1 MNKKLMRMLAASI
14 AICLT
19 ICSMFSPLKIKYSA
33 AAKKKVKLEKKLV
46 TVYVGKTVKIKLKN
60 NKKKTKWTVTL
71 GKKNISLSKKKKTS
85 VTVKG
90 KIAGKA
96 KVQAK
101 IGKRKYITTV
111 TVLEKIGVK
120 QTKMPDITPQ
130 VTANNTQ
137 TAEPIIK
144 ATQTILPTESPTA
157 EPTLTPTTTPMQTP
171 VNSFFVNNT
180 RVNIDESKTY
190 PVTMSELN
198 ETTFTS
204 ASKREDGQSVT
215 ESTVFNKDGSVTFY
229 SSANYDSGVSFY
241 INPVTNKD
249 QIIDISDTRGE
260 GFYGYDDGTKDVS
273 EYDYIRMNVTSANEL
288 YFRTYNG
295 NRELRTEDFPG
306 TASSEMNENCMV
318 EVFNNSDTT
327 VWDDVSKYSNGYTAK
342 EKYVTRTVFIPICQ
356 LMEKG
361 MKPEYLTAIAVSS
374 MGYGAKVTI
383 HSIDFV
389 KAYYDKKV
397 TSLEVT
403 AEKDSIN
410 SGETTKVSATV
421 TPADA
426 TRQIIKWSSSNEKI
440 ATVNSTGVV
449 TSKKKIRGEVV
460 ITATATDGSDVSA
473 SVTIKVGFVGVSSD
487 LLDKIPTEN
496 GILLVDESKTYPVT
510 MSELNETTFTSA
522 SKRSDGESITKG
534 TRFYDDGSVT
544 FTSST
549 DYNSGVSFYINP
561 VTSED
566 EIIEISDTRG
576 EGFYGY
582 DNGTKDISEYDY
594 IRLVVTSENELNF
607 RTYNGNK
614 DIRTADFPA
623 SSSAETYEGGW
634 IHTTNGSIWKEIST
648 CTAGNQAKEKYETRA
663 MFIPINLL
671 INKGMNP
678 KTLTAIAV
686 CAQASNIYV
695 TIHSIDFVK
704 VKEDKRSSGA
714 I

>member
-33 AAKKKVKLEKKLV
+33 AAKKKVKLERKLV

-137 TAEPIIK
+137 TAEPTIK

-180 RVNIDESKTY
+180 RVNI
-190 PVTMSELN
+190 
-198 ETTFTS
+198 
-204 ASKREDGQSVT
+204 
-215 ESTVFNKDGSVTFY
+215 
-229 SSANYDSGVSFY
+229 
-241 INPVTNKD
+241 
-249 QIIDISDTRGE
+249 
-260 GFYGYDDGTKDVS
+260 
-273 EYDYIRMNVTSANEL
+273 
-288 YFRTYNG
+288 
-295 NRELRTEDFPG
+295 
-306 TASSEMNENCMV
+306 
-318 EVFNNSDTT
+318 
-327 VWDDVSKYSNGYTAK
+327 
-342 EKYVTRTVFIPICQ
+342 
-356 LMEKG
+356 
-361 MKPEYLTAIAVSS
+361 
-374 MGYGAKVTI
+374 
-383 HSIDFV
+383 
-389 KAYYDKKV
+389 
-397 TSLEVT
+397 
-403 AEKDSIN
+403 
-410 SGETTKVSATV
+410 
-421 TPADA
+421 
-426 TRQIIKWSSSNEKI
+426 
-440 ATVNSTGVV
+440 
-449 TSKKKIRGEVV
+449 
-460 ITATATDGSDVSA
+460 
-473 SVTIKVGFVGVSSD
+473 
-487 LLDKIPTEN
+487 
-496 GILLVDESKTYPVT
+496 DESKTYPVT

-566 EIIEISDTRG
+566 EIIDISDTRG

-634 IHTTNGSIWKEIST
+634 IHTTNESIWKGIST